1 MTSLRRLFALATLCA
16 GLSASMALAQS
27 QGYSPNDAP
36 EPEQPAPPSEGK
48 ALYGYI
54 GTAFLSAGAVFVL
67 CKSARR

>member
-16 GLSASMALAQS
+16 GLSASMALAQ
-27 QGYSPNDAP
+27 GYSPNDAP
-36 EPEQPAPPSEGK
+36 EPDQPAPPSEGK

-54 GTAFLSAGAVFVL
+54 GTAFLGAGAVFVL